1 MYRVTLTFMVKYLCV
16 DAKSQ
21 DSSGSTSWT
30 ASVPRWL
37 SIFCLQLSLSPFSIS
52 VPLLNVTQWARED
65 PVGPSCGG
73 RCGNG
78 GHLWALTAWHPDIT
92 LGEMREDTANYIACH
107 GITLCPQWVDTSNND
122 KNNLLHCPQLLGL
135 SGPRRYTVYSSR
147 FETKRQNQVQH
158 PHGGGCIRGNV
169 VCWSCVHFCLLLNIT
184 NSKLEQT
191 FGSMW
196 VEMCNL
202 QCHIQVFLLGLSPEF
217 PKCHVSNWR
226 TMLLGPRWCNYNIY
240 QKWLTRSWR

>member
-1 MYRVTLTFMVKYLCV
+1 M
-16 DAKSQ
+16 
-21 DSSGSTSWT
+21 
-30 ASVPRWL
+30 
-37 SIFCLQLSLSPFSIS
+37 
-52 VPLLNVTQWARED
+52 
-65 PVGPSCGG
+65 GPSCGG

-135 SGPRRYTVYSSR
+135 SGLRRYTVYSSR
-147 FETKRQNQVQH
+147 FVTKRQNQVQH
-158 PHGGGCIRGNV
+158 PHGGGCIRGKLSRMLSVSCAFLFATVYYKFKIRTNFWKYVGWNV
-169 VCWSCVHFCLLLNIT
+169 QSSVPHT
-184 NSKLEQT
+184 
-191 FGSMW
+191 G
-196 VEMCNL
+196 
-202 QCHIQVFLLGLSPEF
+202 FLLGQSPES

-240 QKWLTRSWR
+240 QKGLTRSWC